1 MGKDWHFGK
10 KCRRK
15 LFVPKKKL
23 KHNLANLSSKKC
35 ESVIDDYQQ
44 NVATSPDNTTPKN
57 CYIDTN
63 IEAHQLVYST
73 PGPSRCISE
82 KTCELN
88 GRRLIDIQFFITSIQ
103 SIQHKGFDCSFRDLH
118 LVNETRNGFISKFVF
133 KCNNCGINENIYNED
148 PKTKDLNINMAMVTA
163 MVNVG
168 QGFSQMDEI
177 CATLNMPNMC
187 NRTYQNVHN
196 DVYHHMHDLAW
207 NDLAAAGKE
216 EAKLAIEKGE
226 VDLQGRP
233 KIAVITD
240 GAWSKRSYKR
250 NYNASSGVACIVGQR
265 TKKIL
270 FIGIRNKYCC
280 ICHRLSTLGIE
291 SKDHLCFKNWNS
303 PSTAMEADIIVEGD
317 GDSNVIKRLRLA
329 KPYGPDVEIKK
340 IECSNHI
347 LRNYINKL
355 HELSKKKRSNKGE
368 SVPGCMRN
376 LLVSRVE
383 RLRAAV
389 IKAVKYR
396 KQQNYISYEDSV
408 KMLKKDI
415 VNSPNH
421 VFGDHENCSDYFCT
435 RKHLG
440 EENYVPDMKR
450 VGLWDDIGSIRSALT
465 YHTESLMFN
474 LNNNAAENYNSILAK
489 FVGGKRVNL
498 CLRVTAYNVGANRLS
513 LFHKQVA
520 QKSPGLFTKRYIKKS
535 MQLSDSRRRCK
546 LFAPA
551 AQRLKTKILVG
562 PDENY
567 GAVEPDL
574 DSYPDLSLSELN
586 DKKILYLNTLKL
598 TKEEIIALEK
608 STKSQHECEDWHRER
623 KKRESLLYGTF
634 QGNLATKYGVEHEE
648 VAKEQL
654 ANILGVNIEPS
665 GLFVDSEQFYLAAS
679 PDGLTGDDG
688 LMEIKCLSSAKSVSP
703 KEAIENKI
711 IKCWAL
717 HISRRD
723 YCYFCIWTPKGILY
737 EKIFRDDNFWV
748 NSMEPQLSSFY
759 MNSMILELIDSRYDR
774 GLPIRDGL

>member
-1 MGKDWHFGK
+1 MGHVDALSRCHNILILEANTFEQILAIKQGIDERDNLEQSTDAAPHVEV
-10 KCRRK
+10 K
-15 LFVPKKKL
+15 LGDIPAIVF
-23 KHNLANLSSKKC
+23 H
-35 ESVIDDYQQ
+35 ESTAYELRG

-118 LVNETRNGFISKFVF
+118 LVNETRNGFI
-133 KCNNCGINENIYNED
+133 N
-148 PKTKDLNINMAMVTA
+148 LNINKTMVPA

-207 NDLAAAGKE
+207 NEMAAA
-216 EAKLAIEKGE
+216 
-226 VDLQGRP
+226 
-233 KIAVITD
+233 D

-250 NYNASSGVACIVGQR
+250 NYNA

-270 FIGIRNKYCC
+270 FIDIRNKYCC

-303 PSTAMEADIIVEGD
+303 PSTAMEADIIVEGFKNSLDMHNLIYNRIIGD

-355 HELSKKKRSNKGE
+355 HELSKKKRSSKGE

-498 CLRVTAYNVGANRLS
+498 CLRGSYELRCNAAVTAYNVRANRLS

-551 AQRLKTKILVG
+551 AQWLKTKILVG

-608 STKSQHECEDWHRER
+608 STKRQHECEDWHRER
-623 KKRESLLYGTF
+623 KKRIDIF
-634 QGNLATKYGVEHEE
+634 
-648 VAKEQL
+648 
-654 ANILGVNIEPS
+654 
-665 GLFVDSEQFYLAAS
+665 
-679 PDGLTGDDG
+679 
-688 LMEIKCLSSAKSVSP
+688 
-703 KEAIENKI
+703 
-711 IKCWAL
+711 
-717 HISRRD
+717 D
-723 YCYFCIWTPKGILY
+723 YKL
-737 EKIFRDDNFWV
+737 
-748 NSMEPQLSSFY
+748 
-759 MNSMILELIDSRYDR
+759 
-774 GLPIRDGL
+774 